1 DVSVGL
7 ALQGAVYEGLTCNV
21 ADFVADAGGSI
32 LDPTG
37 TRVTFGGAA
46 GRRALEFLAEAVR
59 RGVVPPATATFRE
72 QDTADA
78 FTDGQAAFMRN
89 WAYVWDV
96 VNAPDSPVR
105 GRVGVVP
112 RPGFADAPDGGAG
125 HGCLGGWCN
134 FVNPHSPNLGA
145 AVAFARFCAE

>member
-1 DVSVGL
+1 YLYYRADLLRRHGLAVPATWEELLDAAETIRRAGDVSVGL

-21 ADFVADAGGSI
+21 AEFVADAGGSI

-78 FTDGQAAFMRN
+78 FTDGQAAFLRN

-105 GRVGVVP
+105 GRVG
-112 RPGFADAPDGGAG
+112 
-125 HGCLGGWCN
+125 
-134 FVNPHSPNLGA
+134 
-145 AVAFARFCAE
+145 